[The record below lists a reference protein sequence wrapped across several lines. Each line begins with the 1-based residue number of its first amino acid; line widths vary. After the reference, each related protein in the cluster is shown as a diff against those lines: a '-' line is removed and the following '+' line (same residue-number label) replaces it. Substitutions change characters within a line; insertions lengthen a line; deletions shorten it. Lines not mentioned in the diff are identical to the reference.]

1 LKPSKKHWVD
11 EMQGIHLNKKAIV
24 FVLLIMMAL
33 TLPTQLVSA
42 SQSNQMISDE
52 YLQNPDTNTD
62 ESPDAKE
69 VDNQNVG
76 LGPGD
81 YIKMLLSLLFVLG
94 LLVFVLKFL
103 NKKSSNYQQNN
114 VVKNIGGISVG
125 SQKSVQLLHIGNSLY
140 IVGVGEDVQLLKEIQ
155 DPEEIEQLIKIYQDK
170 QQTIVSTSPYITE
183 LFKKLKKKPSVEET
197 ESQSD
202 FGAIL
207 KNRLSEI
214 NKERHEEL
222 EKWKEKE
229 HDK

>member
-1 LKPSKKHWVD
+1 
-11 EMQGIHLNKKAIV
+11 MQGIHLNKKAIV
-24 FVLLIMMAL
+24 FVLLVMMAL

-183 LFKKLKKKPSVEET
+183 LFKKLKKKPRVEET

>member
-1 LKPSKKHWVD
+1 
-11 EMQGIHLNKKAIV
+11 MQGIHLKKKAIV
-24 FVLLIMMAL
+24 FVLLVMMAL
-33 TLPTQLVSA
+33 TLPTQLASA

-62 ESPDAKE
+62 ESPDSNE

-170 QQTIVSTSPYITE
+170 QQSIVSTSPYIAE
-183 LFKKLKKKPSVEET
+183 LFKKLKKKPSVEEA

-214 NKERHEEL
+214 NKERNEEL

>member
-1 LKPSKKHWVD
+1 
-11 EMQGIHLNKKAIV
+11 MQGIHLNKKAIV
-24 FVLLIMMAL
+24 FVLLVMMAL

-62 ESPDAKE
+62 ESPDSKE

-183 LFKKLKKKPSVEET
+183 LFKKLKKKPRVEET

>member
-1 LKPSKKHWVD
+1 
-11 EMQGIHLNKKAIV
+11 MQGIHLNKKAIV
-24 FVLLIMMAL
+24 FVLLVMMAL